1 MARSIEEFSERDI
14 QRIDSEFNFF
24 YCLETEGMCCTWHTD
39 YYYTR
44 FADGRYGFASLDPTD
59 EELCDYEE
67 FESAKQFAKHMKSI
81 TRSQE
86 FEPWEWPNWDIRSLF
101 PEDLRKYDHWISSH
115 FNDVTAALISEAVR
129 KNDTELVNALLP
141 DFAKFRKTLDTK

>member
-1 MARSIEEFSERDI
+1 MARSIDEFSERDI
-14 QRIDSEFNFF
+14 QRIESEFSNF

-44 FADGRYGFASLDPTD
+44 FADGKYGFALIDPTD

-67 FESAKQFAKHMKSI
+67 FESAKQFAKYMKSI
-81 TRSQE
+81 TRSQGFGPCVNE
-86 FEPWEWPNWDIRSLF
+86 VILSLF
-101 PEDLRKYDHWISSH
+101 PEDLRKYTEEISSH
-115 FNDVTAALISEAVR
+115 FNEITAALISEAVR

-141 DFAKFRKTLDTK
+141 DFEKFRKTLDIK